1 MAGMSGQIQS
11 MRWIEEMYPCF
22 FFADYNV
29 DDYEYVFLETGE
41 RLAEHL

>member
-11 MRWIEEMYPCF
+11 MRWIEEMYPF